1 MLQNNKSGEDNY
13 IILDILNS
21 KSGKDKDKTKG

>member
-1 MLQNNKSGEDNY
+1 MLQNNKSEEGNY

>member
-13 IILDILNS
+13 IILYILNS